1 MNKYLNLLKQNAN
14 LREVYRSLWKIK
26 NPSFSSINFLNDI
39 SREKKLYYMSWC
51 QRLEQ
56 LKKNNNNKNTSEF
69 VKFMDISAK
78 LEMDHTRQEANKI
91 LNEFLEKN
99 ELDVFS
105 DNDIASMVEFLPS
118 LHVSSQT
125 FNLFKNN
132 FIKRKIDT
140 TDQYFNIFNTIFSKE
155 ISRYEIDDL
164 AENVMEF
171 YEINMKKLNI
181 EDFIELLEIYY
192 FLYKPEFSRLLRP
205 TIEYIQKALYNKDM
219 QIDNKSIVQI
229 CSAYP
234 RLLNLFGDDDLLRN
248 EMMKM
253 QHMLEEIKF
262 EMTESIVL
270 ILNNVSIYGKGTL
283 ITQILD
289 KNLQIIYKYLTSID
303 NANYFPLFLVLT
315 SYKFENQALVK
326 KILRDLIILV
336 QYINPEVFDD
346 KRDLFFPP
354 YKRLCLSKLQELK
367 EILEKRKSDKDIKYS
382 LTFLNTLTK
391 AADLNPISFA
401 DFPISALLH
410 CYENMIN
417 YLE

>member
-1 MNKYLNLLKQNAN
+1 
-14 LREVYRSLWKIK
+14 
-26 NPSFSSINFLNDI
+26 
-39 SREKKLYYMSWC
+39 
-51 QRLEQ
+51 
-56 LKKNNNNKNTSEF
+56 
-69 VKFMDISAK
+69 
-78 LEMDHTRQEANKI
+78 
-91 LNEFLEKN
+91 
-99 ELDVFS
+99 
-105 DNDIASMVEFLPS
+105 
-118 LHVSSQT
+118 
-125 FNLFKNN
+125 
-132 FIKRKIDT
+132 
-140 TDQYFNIFNTIFSKE
+140 
-155 ISRYEIDDL
+155 
-164 AENVMEF
+164 
-171 YEINMKKLNI
+171 
-181 EDFIELLEIYY
+181 
-192 FLYKPEFSRLLRP
+192 
-205 TIEYIQKALYNKDM
+205 
-219 QIDNKSIVQI
+219 
-229 CSAYP
+229 
-234 RLLNLFGDDDLLRN
+234 
-248 EMMKM
+248 
-253 QHMLEEIKF
+253 
-262 EMTESIVL
+262 MTESIVL

-417 YLE
+417 FLE